1 MLASRM
7 LGERKSERQVL
18 GYVPSLRREGP
29 LTMQDLRRFEQDR
42 YILQVRQ
49 DIIDEQQQNAQ
60 GLPSDK
66 WKSIEV
72 EAFQVNRTKKA
83 VQKDSELDKPLTET
97 ENALKFGLFCMTLMY
112 FRGLSLLKKQK
123 TVWSVSAAKRS
134 AEPPKSAERLRMDK
148 EKRNVELRTRK
159 AAFYDE
165 KARIGQA
172 RKQKFHEQKLA
183 AYRKRLVDENRKVK
197 RERSAAINIQRV
209 YRGHLGKIAGK
220 KWMLRRREID
230 AQRALD
236 HAAAITLQRAYRGR
250 LGRIA
255 AEDQRVELAEF
266 ISQIRAEEAIAEEEE
281 YWESHRM
288 ERLARKVAAFVKREA

>member
-83 VQKDSELDKPLTET
+83 VQKDSELEKPLTET

-112 FRGLSLLKKQK
+112 FRGLFLLKKQK

-148 EKRNVELRTRK
+148 EKRNAELRTRK

-183 AYRKRLVDENRKVK
+183 AYRKRLVDENRK
-197 RERSAAINIQRV
+197 
-209 YRGHLGKIAGK
+209 
-220 KWMLRRREID
+220 
-230 AQRALD
+230 
-236 HAAAITLQRAYRGR
+236 
-250 LGRIA
+250 
-255 AEDQRVELAEF
+255 
-266 ISQIRAEEAIAEEEE
+266 
-281 YWESHRM
+281 
-288 ERLARKVAAFVKREA
+288 

>member
-1 MLASRM
+1 
-7 LGERKSERQVL
+7 
-18 GYVPSLRREGP
+18 
-29 LTMQDLRRFEQDR
+29 
-42 YILQVRQ
+42 
-49 DIIDEQQQNAQ
+49 
-60 GLPSDK
+60 
-66 WKSIEV
+66 
-72 EAFQVNRTKKA
+72 
-83 VQKDSELDKPLTET
+83 
-97 ENALKFGLFCMTLMY
+97 MY
-112 FRGLSLLKKQK
+112 FRGLSMLKKQK
-123 TVWSVSAAKRS
+123 NVWSVSAAKRRVTS
-134 AEPPKSAERLRMDK
+134 EPPKSAERRRMDK
-148 EKRNVELRTRK
+148 EKQNVQWRARK

-183 AYRKRLVDENRKVK
+183 AYRKRLVDENRKATK
-197 RERSAAINIQRV
+197 EKMAAINIQRV

-266 ISQIRAEEAIAEEEE
+266 ISQIRAEEAIDEEEE
-281 YWESHRM
+281 YWNKHKIERM
-288 ERLARKVAAFVKREA
+288 ARKVAAFVKKEA

>member
-1 MLASRM
+1 
-7 LGERKSERQVL
+7 
-18 GYVPSLRREGP
+18 
-29 LTMQDLRRFEQDR
+29 
-42 YILQVRQ
+42 
-49 DIIDEQQQNAQ
+49 
-60 GLPSDK
+60 
-66 WKSIEV
+66 
-72 EAFQVNRTKKA
+72 
-83 VQKDSELDKPLTET
+83 
-97 ENALKFGLFCMTLMY
+97 
-112 FRGLSLLKKQK
+112 
-123 TVWSVSAAKRS
+123 
-134 AEPPKSAERLRMDK
+134 
-148 EKRNVELRTRK
+148 

-197 RERSAAINIQRV
+197 RER
-209 YRGHLGKIAGK
+209 GK